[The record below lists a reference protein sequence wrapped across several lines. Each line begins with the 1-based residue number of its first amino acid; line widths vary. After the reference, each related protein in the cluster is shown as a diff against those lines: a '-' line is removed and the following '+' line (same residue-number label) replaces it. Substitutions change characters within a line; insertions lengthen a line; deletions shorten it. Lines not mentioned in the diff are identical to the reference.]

1 MAHPLSGADI
11 GILARVF
18 RDGGGADHRL
28 RAEGMVSGA
37 LGRWAGKWGYQAPAP
52 ALDPVESAP

>member
-11 GILARVF
+11 GTLARVF
-18 RDGGGADHRL
+18 RDGSGADHRL

-37 LGRWAGKWGYQAPAP
+37 LGRWVGEWGYKAPAP
-52 ALDPVESAP
+52 PPDTVESAP

>member
-11 GILARVF
+11 GTLARVF

-28 RAEGMVSGA
+28 RAVGMVSGA
-37 LGRWAGKWGYQAPAP
+37 LGRWVGKWGYGAPAP
-52 ALDPVESAP
+52 PPGPVEPAP

>member
-11 GILARVF
+11 GTLAKVF
-18 RDGGGADHRL
+18 RDGSGADHRL

-37 LGRWAGKWGYQAPAP
+37 LGRWVGESDCAAPAP
-52 ALDPVESAP
+52 PPNPVESAP